1 MKVQNFSVTKKPYL
15 FQKSKTL
22 ITEIFQNFWTRVNFS
37 TVFLLTQQKIL
48 NIKKWIKTF
57 VVLQLTFFFLHC
69 LIRRFCSL
77 ENCCLR
83 FFCNKIISSQQLL
96 VCCRVETFV
105 VVVVVVLVVVVVVVV
120 GGVVVVVVV
129 DVVSVEVIVNSI
141 VVYSVVVGSSSSS

>member
-1 MKVQNFSVTKKPYL
+1 MFVSFFKYL
-15 FQKSKTL
+15 K
-22 ITEIFQNFWTRVNFS
+22 N
-37 TVFLLTQQKIL
+37 
-48 NIKKWIKTF
+48 KTF

-69 LIRRFCSL
+69 LILRFCSL

-96 VCCRVETFV
+96 VCCRVDTFV

-141 VVYSVVVGSSSSS
+141 VVYSVVVGSVSSCSSYEKCINLFIFNHFQIEFSEL